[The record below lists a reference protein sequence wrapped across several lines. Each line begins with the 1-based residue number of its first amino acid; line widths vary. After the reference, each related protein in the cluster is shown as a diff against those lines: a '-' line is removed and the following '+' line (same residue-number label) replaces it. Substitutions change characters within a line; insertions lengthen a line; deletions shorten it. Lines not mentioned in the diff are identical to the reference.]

1 MHNSNNSTAKNSI
14 NVVFLPSNVMLGVNV
29 WQFNTEQDKHI
40 WGIDLGLVFLS
51 ITFSRMK

>member
-1 MHNSNNSTAKNSI
+1 MNNLNNSTAKNSL
-14 NVVFLPSNVMLGVNV
+14 NVVFLPSNVMLGINV
-29 WQFNTEQDKHI
+29 WQFNTDQDKHI